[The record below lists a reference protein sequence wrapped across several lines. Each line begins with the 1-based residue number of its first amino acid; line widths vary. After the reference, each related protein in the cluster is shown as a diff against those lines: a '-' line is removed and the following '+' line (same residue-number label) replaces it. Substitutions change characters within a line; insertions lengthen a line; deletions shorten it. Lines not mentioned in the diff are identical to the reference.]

1 MRSDPNPALAPPA
14 RQPARHTVA
23 PVQPALDTLGRP
35 LANLRISVTDRC
47 NLRCAYCMPEEEYR
61 WLPKEHLLRFEELAR
76 LVRVFTALG
85 VRKVRLTGGEPLLRH
100 ELHELVRQL
109 AGIRALE
116 DIALTTNGLL
126 LAEQADALA
135 DAGLH
140 RITVSLDT
148 LREDVFETLTRRQ
161 GLAKVL
167 AGIDAAA
174 GRWPGRLK
182 LDMVVMRGTNEGEL
196 LALLD
201 FARERSLELRFIE
214 YMDVGGATRWS
225 PTAVVSRAEILAT
238 IAARH
243 GEIEPLAEHSSAPA
257 ERFRL
262 RDGTV
267 FGIIA
272 STTAPFC
279 SRCDRARLTAD
290 GMWYLCLYARLGL
303 DLRELLRAG
312 ATDESIAA
320 RLRTTWTARA
330 DRGAEQRLEELARG
344 PLVGLDALRRDPHL
358 EMHTRGG

>member
-76 LVRVFTALG
+76 LVRVFTTLG

-100 ELHELVRQL
+100 DLHELVRQL
-109 AGIRALE
+109 AGIPALE

-148 LREDVFETLTRRQ
+148 LREDVFEALTRRQ

-174 GRWPGRLK
+174 GRWPGRVK

-196 LALLD
+196 LGLLD
-201 FARERSLELRFIE
+201 FASERGLELRFIE

-262 RDGTV
+262 RDGTL

-312 ATDESIAA
+312 ATDASIAA
-320 RLRTTWTARA
+320 RLRSTWNARA